1 MAVKGFLKKIQAIK
15 QNEIAQLAARTGI
28 THLRKQAEARGPGIS
43 FRQALGASAP
53 SRVGIIAEIKKAS
66 PSKGDIRPDLD
77 PFELAKAYTEAGA
90 AAISVL
96 TESHYFKGSMED
108 LGAARRAS
116 DLPILRKDFIFSE
129 IQIYESRA
137 AGADA
142 ILLITTLLDPG
153 QLCDYISL
161 ARELGMEPL
170 VEINSEYELEAALGS
185 NAAVIGINNRN
196 LATLE
201 TDLNVAQRLAPFFT
215 GREIPVAASGI
226 SKRKDIEAGI
236 EAGIVNFL
244 VGESIVRAPDTQAF
258 IHELLGESPEEAPR
272 KKAGDSPMVKICGLT
287 DPHEAKK
294 CVELGAN
301 AIGLVFYEKSPRH
314 ISIDQARRITGNLP
328 GSALSVGVFVNADQD
343 YIMERIVACDLKAVQ
358 LHGQESPELVTQLAR
373 SGIRVIKALFAE
385 QAPGFDTITAY
396 EDAWGF
402 LVEHGKGT
410 LPGGNAE
417 AWEWDRVNQIKEAR
431 NLILAGGLDLD
442 NVQQAVAKT
451 APFMVDVS
459 SGVERSFGRKD
470 LARVA
475 QFINAAKGRSNA

>member
-1 MAVKGFLKKIQAIK
+1 MAVKGFLKEIQAIK
-15 QNEIAQLAARTGI
+15 QKEIAQLAARIGI
-28 THLRKQAEARGPGIS
+28 TPLRKQAEAREPGAS
-43 FRQALGASAP
+43 FRQALEASTPA
-53 SRVGIIAEIKKAS
+53 RVGIIAEIKKAS
-66 PSKGDIRPDLD
+66 PSKGAIRLDLD
-77 PFELAKAYTEAGA
+77 PFALAKDYTEAGA

-96 TESHYFKGSMED
+96 TESSYFKGTMED
-108 LGAARRAS
+108 LGAARKAS

-142 ILLITTLLDPG
+142 LLLITTLLDPG
-153 QLCDYISL
+153 QLCEYICL
-161 ARELGMEPL
+161 TRELGMEPL
-170 VEINSEYELEAALGS
+170 VEINSEWEFEAAVRAD
-185 NAAVIGINNRN
+185 AAIIGINNRN

-215 GREIPVAASGI
+215 GSQIPVAASGI
-226 SKRKDIEAGI
+226 SERKDIQAGM

-244 VGESIVRAPDTQAF
+244 VGESIVRAPDTKAF
-258 IHELLGESPEEAPR
+258 IHDLLGDTPEQPR
-272 KKAGDSPMVKICGLT
+272 KKSDSDPLVKICGLT
-287 DPHEAKK
+287 DPLEAKK
-294 CVELGAN
+294 CVELGAD

-314 ISIDQARRITGNLP
+314 VSIDQARRITDHLP
-328 GSALSVGVFVNADQD
+328 GSTISVGVFVNADHD
-343 YIMERIVACDLKAVQ
+343 CIMERIVACDLKAVQ

-385 QAPGFDTITAY
+385 QAPGFDTATAY

-410 LPGGNAE
+410 LPGGNAQS
-417 AWEWDRVNQIKEAR
+417 WEWDRVNKMEGAR
-431 NLILAGGLDLD
+431 NLIVAGGLDPD

-451 APFMVDVS
+451 EPFMVDVS
-459 SGVERSFGRKD
+459 SGVEQSFGKKD

-475 QFINAAKGRSNA
+475 QFISAAKGRPNA

>member
-1 MAVKGFLKKIQAIK
+1 MAVKGFLKEIQAIK
-15 QNEIAQLAARTGI
+15 QKEIAQLAAQTGI
-28 THLRKQAEARGPGIS
+28 NRLRKQAEAREPGAS
-43 FRQALGASAP
+43 FRQALGASSP

-77 PFELAKAYTEAGA
+77 PFKLAKEYTEAGA

-96 TESHYFKGSMED
+96 TESHYFKGTMED

-153 QLCDYISL
+153 QLCDYICL

-170 VEINSEYELEAALGS
+170 VEINSEHELETALGA

-226 SKRKDIEAGI
+226 SERQDIEAGI

-258 IHELLGESPEEAPR
+258 IHDLLGESPEAPQR
-272 KKAGDSPMVKICGLT
+272 NTDDSPMVKICGLT

-294 CVELGAN
+294 CVELGAD

-314 ISIDQARRITGNLP
+314 ISIDQARRITDNLP
-328 GSALSVGVFVNADQD
+328 ESAISVGVFVNADPE

-385 QAPGFDTITAY
+385 QAPGFDTVTAY

-417 AWEWDRVNQIKEAR
+417 AWEWDRANKIKEVR
-431 NLILAGGLDLD
+431 NLILAGGLDPD

-459 SGVERSFGRKD
+459 SGVEHSFGRKD

-475 QFINAAKGRSNA
+475 QFISAAKGRSNA